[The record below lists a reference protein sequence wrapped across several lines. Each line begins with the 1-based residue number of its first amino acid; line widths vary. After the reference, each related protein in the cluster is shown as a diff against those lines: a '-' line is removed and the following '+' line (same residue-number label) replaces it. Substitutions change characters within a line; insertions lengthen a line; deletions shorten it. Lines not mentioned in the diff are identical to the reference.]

1 MECEERIIDQR
12 IHEEAEEA
20 EQKRLAE
27 RVFALNHTFSG
38 SPEYAGILNEIFGDR
53 IGEGSTVLSPEK
65 KGAYYNRITIGRNVI
80 INAGFTAMAF
90 GGVTIE
96 DDVVIAPNVQ
106 ILTNNH
112 DPYERSI
119 LTCRPVRIQKGAW
132 IGAGSSIL
140 PGVSVGRYAIVGAAS
155 VVIKDVPDYAIV
167 VGNPAHVVKML
178 DGERFEQ
185 Q

>member
-1 MECEERIIDQR
+1 MECEEVIIDQR
-12 IHEEAEEA
+12 IHNEAEEA
-20 EQKRLAE
+20 EQQKLAKRIFE
-27 RVFALNHTFSG
+27 LNHTFPG
-38 SPEYAGILNEIFGDR
+38 SPEYAGILNEIFGNR
-53 IGEGSTVLSPEK
+53 IGEGSKVLSPV
-65 KGAYYNRITIGRNVI
+65 KGAYYDRIRIGRNVI

-132 IGAGSSIL
+132 IGAGSSVL

-155 VVIKDVPDYAIV
+155 VVTKDVPDYAIV
-167 VGNPAHVVKML
+167 VGNPAHVVKTL
-178 DGERFEQ
+178 DGQRFEQ

>member
-38 SPEYAGILNEIFGDR
+38 ILNEIFGDR
-53 IGEGSTVLSPEK
+53 IGEGSTVLSPE

>member
-38 SPEYAGILNEIFGDR
+38 ILNEIFGDR
-53 IGEGSTVLSPEK
+53 IGEGSTVLSPE

-90 GGVTIE
+90 GSVTIE

-155 VVIKDVPDYAIV
+155 VVTKDVPDYAIV

-178 DGERFEQ
+178 DGARFEQ
-185 Q
+185 P